1 MYSPIRRN
9 TRKQGNTSFFD
20 RKLSSSN
27 EKLEKRKNRQVII
40 KEEGS
45 KEEDRQKE
53 ADVKN
58 LFVKN
63 GYADLKRRH
72 QNAKIRKIFKWADRG
87 KH

>member
-9 TRKQGNTSFFD
+9 TRKQGNTSAFD
-20 RKLSSSN
+20 GKILRQVQ
-27 EKLEKRKNRQVII
+27 ENRQIII
-40 KEEGS
+40 KEEGN
-45 KEEDRQKE
+45 KEEDRQE

-72 QNAKIRKIFKWADRG
+72 QNDEN
-87 KH
+87 